1 MSMQEKFN
9 EMMEAYQQ
17 TLDLPGSV
25 TTIAAE
31 LKKMVNDE
39 IRKIDSDPLY
49 SPEGKAVERQ
59 KVRDNFGK
67 QFMETAKKLRDDY
80 DKAVIKAK
88 TSAEILLNED
98 PPKPDDITLKTFKRE
113 LNALKMDVLL
123 STDPNKAA
131 HAIREFAD
139 KQSDP
144 YLSKQLAGEFAGL
157 ATDIIASSGQNPSV
171 KLKLRDTFAAINDK
185 AMTPEQKKA
194 QEIAGYMK
202 DVLGRD
208 LFRSQSIELNTI
220 EQAVGQKYARY
231 ANKPH
236 LFPASSG
243 ED

>member
-1 MSMQEKFN
+1 MSMKEKYQ

-25 TTIAAE
+25 TTIASE
-31 LKKMVNDE
+31 LKKIVNEE
-39 IRKIDSDPLY
+39 IQKINSDPLY

-67 QFMETAKKLRDDY
+67 QFIETAKKLRDDY
-80 DKAVIKAK
+80 DKAVVKAK
-88 TSAEILLNED
+88 VSAEVLLNQD
-98 PPKPDDITLKTFKRE
+98 PPKPSDTSVKTFQRE
-113 LNALKMDVLL
+113 LNALKMDVML
-123 STDPNKAA
+123 STDPEKAVQ
-131 HAIREFAD
+131 AIREFAD

-144 YLSKQLAGEFAGL
+144 YLAKQLAAEFAGL
-157 ATDIIASSGQNPSV
+157 ASNIIASSGNNPSV
-171 KLKLRDTFAAINDK
+171 KLKLRDTLDTINSK

-202 DVLGRD
+202 DALGRD

-220 EQAVGQKYARY
+220 EQAVGQKYAQY

-236 LFPASSG
+236 LFSG
-243 ED
+243 E

>member
-1 MSMQEKFN
+1 MGMKEKFN

-31 LKKMVNDE
+31 LKKAVNEE
-39 IRKIDSDPLY
+39 IRKINSDPLY
-49 SPEGKAVERQ
+49 SDEGKALERQ

-67 QFMETAKKLRDDY
+67 QFIDVAKKLRDDY
-80 DKAVIKAK
+80 DKSVIKAK
-88 TSAEILLNED
+88 TSAEILLNQD
-98 PPKPDDITLKTFKRE
+98 PPKPDDITLKTFQRE

-123 STDPNKAA
+123 STDPEKAA
-131 HAIREFAD
+131 HAISEFAS
-139 KQSDP
+139 KQTNP
-144 YLSKQLAGEFAGL
+144 YLAKQLAGEFAGL

-171 KLKLRDTFAAINDK
+171 KLKLRDTLGTINSK
-185 AMTPEQKKA
+185 ALTPEQKKA
-194 QEIAGYMK
+194 QEIAGYVK
-202 DVLGRD
+202 DAWGRD
-208 LFRSQSIELNTI
+208 LFRTQSLELNTI